1 MQHWLHQI
9 RCSGGGTTTSFA
21 FIGFSCASPFQAD
34 AGIDPL
40 EIHCSPPD
48 GGIPVVR
55 RSIEA
60 FEAQR
65 IEPDPHCGP
74 VQKELASCTY
84 GNGRQDTTAYRRIWM
99 IEKYA

>member
-9 RCSGGGTTTSFA
+9 RCSGGATTTTFA
-21 FIGFSCASPFQAD
+21 FIGFSCVSLFQAD

-40 EIHCSPPD
+40 AIHCNPPD

-55 RSIEA
+55 RLEEA
-60 FEAQR
+60 SEAQR

-84 GNGRQDTTAYRRIWM
+84 GNVRQDTTACLRTWM